1 MMPTEREMRQNDS
14 VIMNK
19 TVKRK
24 YTKEEL
30 ILKLKEKGV
39 SGTENMKHIQRL
51 CQNMEIPLVELVEKT
66 QLGWEGQPKGMLQIL
81 WERGWIDVNNLGK
94 YTVSG
99 KKTNLVSST

>member
-30 ILKLKEKGV
+30 ILKLQEKGV
-39 SGTENMKHIQRL
+39 IGMGNMKHIQ
-51 CQNMEIPLVELVEKT
+51 
-66 QLGWEGQPKGMLQIL
+66 
-81 WERGWIDVNNLGK
+81 
-94 YTVSG
+94 
-99 KKTNLVSST
+99 